1 MYTFNKNSW
10 LYRLAN
16 LIGSPAYVTNQC
28 PYVRMVAGGLLL
40 FSIITL
46 IAGAFVLGNILTILS
61 AFQGVFW
68 AVEGGTWFNA
78 VSVVTVV
85 VLGCMLFNEA
95 KDRVHLYLYYRNRK
109 KKSIH
114 AEVAPRKPE
123 PSLIVVWLKSVHDKV
138 CPQINFKE

>member
-10 LYRLAN
+10 HYRLAKMT
-16 LIGSPAYVTNQC
+16 GSSPAYETNLC

-68 AVEGGTWFNA
+68 HGGLTWFN
-78 VSVVTVV
+78 VVTFVTLAV
-85 VLGCMLFNEA
+85 TAAMLLNIARERIELWYIRPKRSNA
-95 KDRVHLYLYYRNRK
+95 LNRVGT
-109 KKSIH
+109 
-114 AEVAPRKPE
+114 VPRQRE
-123 PSLIVVWLKSVHDKV
+123 LNLIMVWLKSVHDKV